1 MVADPAQASA
11 LAGTAIELRT
21 IVGQIT
27 PEEFRWQEANYDRNS
42 ALGRELLFLIANDEW
57 ARATSETID
66 ITRSDTVETT
76 VKIDIGLDRITHEA
90 SGCRLSCCRP
100 RGRGPSP
107 GREPA
112 PAGRPVRSGR
122 RRAAASRRSRI
133 RSSP

>member
-42 ALGRELLFLIANDEW
+42 TLGRELLFLIANDEW

-90 SGCRLSCCRP
+90 FRDRPGRIWLPALVLPPSRP
-100 RGRGPSP
+100 RSEPWP
-107 GREPA
+107 G
-112 PAGRPVRSGR
+112 AGS
-122 RRAAASRRSRI
+122 RRAAG
-133 RSSP
+133 P